1 MDISTIDVWLLWGI
15 AAVICFIIEI
25 FLPSFWMAMLGIGA
39 ITASIA
45 SGFGGGTEIQI
56 AVFSFFSIIAG
67 IFFRP
72 LAFKYIYKGGENK
85 SANVDALIGK
95 RVTVVEEITAQ
106 KLGKVKI
113 GSEIWKA
120 FSEDESISFKKG
132 DSVTV
137 VSVDG
142 AKVKVKMS
150 ASD

>member
-72 LAFKYIYKGGENK
+72 LAFIH
-85 SANVDALIGK
+85 L
-95 RVTVVEEITAQ
+95 
-106 KLGKVKI
+106 
-113 GSEIWKA
+113 
-120 FSEDESISFKKG
+120 
-132 DSVTV
+132 
-137 VSVDG
+137 
-142 AKVKVKMS
+142 
-150 ASD
+150 